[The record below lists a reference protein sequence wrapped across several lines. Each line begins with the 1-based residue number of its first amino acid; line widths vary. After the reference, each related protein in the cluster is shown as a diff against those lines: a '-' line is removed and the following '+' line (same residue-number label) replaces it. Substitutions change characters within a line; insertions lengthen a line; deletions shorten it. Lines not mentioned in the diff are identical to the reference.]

1 MSQLLWKENIAIIEL
16 GLDLEIDRV
25 QWCMNEILTG
35 QASNDTIKE
44 FLISSNMPAIEGTL
58 HRATVSLVAGRDRI
72 DWETIARRFD
82 PSHQLIAAHTS
93 HGDPY
98 HVVRVSARKGG
109 K

>member
-1 MSQLLWKENIAIIEL
+1 VTKSETPSILA
-16 GLDLEIDRV
+16 GLVDRLAEIKAQTADLTAE
-25 QWCMNEILTG
+25 
-35 QASNDTIKE
+35 ADTIKE

-58 HRATVSLVAGRDRI
+58 HRATVSLLAGRERV

-82 PSHQLIAAHTS
+82 PSHQLIAAHTT

-98 HVVRVSARKGG
+98 HMVRVSARKGG